1 MSIFFQRRQKEER
14 QDQLCQSFTYEEIK
28 FFVDFLKKRR
38 EAEFTLSY
46 DKSFNT
52 FIVIGEPH

>member
-28 FFVDFLKKRR
+28 FFVDFLKK
-38 EAEFTLSY
+38 
-46 DKSFNT
+46 
-52 FIVIGEPH
+52 GEGQMLLCPDRLF